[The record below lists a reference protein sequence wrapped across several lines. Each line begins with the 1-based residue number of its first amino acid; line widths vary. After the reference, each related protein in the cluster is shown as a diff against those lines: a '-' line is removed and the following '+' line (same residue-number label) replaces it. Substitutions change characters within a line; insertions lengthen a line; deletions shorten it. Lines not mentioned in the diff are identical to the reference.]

1 MYEGIL
7 FGMGEEGRGL
17 GWVREEVRGWEIG
30 SRKWG
35 MGKG

>member
-1 MYEGIL
+1 MYGGIL
-7 FGMGEEGRGL
+7 FGMGVSGL